1 MFFNTCLIT
10 SSSKVYLTKWTKI
23 PVHIWTFAKCNLQQE
38 KAKSRYILLWRRA
51 MAKTSQI
58 KVLKYSN
65 CKSWNKI
72 MFWYLQ
78 TETKW
83 FTLIFWFGFGF
94 FSQNRWSEPTLWI
107 PFECYFSLLEKIHFL
122 SWQRTSLCFIF
133 CKANVNLCSGIR
145 SVKFQP

>member
-83 FTLIFWFGFGF
+83 FTLIFCFGFGF
-94 FSQNRWSEPTLWI
+94 FSQNHWSEPSLLI
-107 PFECYFSLLEKIHFL
+107 PFECYFSFLEKIHFL

-133 CKANVNLCSGIR
+133 RNVATSQMWICVLE
-145 SVKFQP
+145 